1 MKRRCIRHS
10 FRTLANQKPEL
21 SPKLKALIERV
32 EKQRE
37 VYLSL
42 REDLDD
48 ADRPHFTPPVLPND
62 DLQESSAYLRDSG
75 SG

>member
-1 MKRRCIRHS
+1 MHTPQ

-21 SPKLKALIERV
+21 SAKLKALIERV

-48 ADRPHFTPPVLPND
+48 TDRPWFSPP
-62 DLQESSAYLRDSG
+62 DLSRAKPARGGPHRSPVARPE
-75 SG
+75 